1 MIQENDQKQYKT
13 PAQAVKKSYLRQFVN
28 DAERERFRNVL
39 SVLLDDLDS
48 REREDPNRDCVKTFL
63 ESSFWNPTHYKIN
76 KVNDTDLAITDK
88 TVDKVCMMFECKR
101 VGSDEMVRKEDL
113 NRKGLHELILY
124 YILEE
129 RVKKNTEIRK
139 LAITDG
145 YQYFVFDKGD
155 FYRFFGSKEH
165 FVRQILNEEYD
176 DKTKRSFIY
185 ERIISPEVEKIW
197 KKIPYTYFDLGI
209 FEGRIKDADV
219 INDRKFKAIY
229 KFFTP
234 THLLNLPYAGDHN
247 TLNER
252 FYKELLYIMG
262 LREVAESGIRKI
274 VRIQEQK
281 REPNSLFEQ
290 TFALLDDYTF
300 DSLSQ
305 REETAMGLIMV
316 WVNRILFLKLLESQ
330 LVRFNGGDT
339 KFAFL
344 NNIHDFNELHTLFF
358 SVLAIPVDERSH
370 EIAERFRNVP
380 YLNSSLFELSD
391 VERNY
396 FSVNSLNNGNIKLM
410 QGTVVKDHRGR
421 VATGTRPLLDYILL
435 FLDSFDFGSGNETE
449 GKTIINASVLGLIF
463 EKINGYRDG
472 SFFTPGYITSYL
484 CHNVIRETVLQKMND
499 TFHLHCKDFEDL
511 KENFDYTNR
520 ENRAEANAVINSITI
535 CDPGVGSGHFLVS
548 ALNEMIAVKR
558 DLNVLCYQ
566 NGERVRAYNINI
578 EDDELIVSDENGE
591 VDYHPED
598 VESNR
603 LQTTLF
609 EEKKDI
615 IEHCLFGVDINPK
628 SSEICQ
634 LRLWIELLKNA
645 YYIKDS
651 HGERQLQTLP
661 NIDINIKT
669 GNSLIMQQPLDA
681 NLNTVLAG
689 AGLDIDEYRN
699 DVAAYKLSATKAN
712 KHRMNRL
719 IHSVK
724 TKIHKGFSIKSPTY
738 KEWTRTYSELLSKTN
753 NLFPDDDQTKK
764 LSALREKEHRLR
776 KELDEMDESRI
787 LKEAFEWRYEFPE
800 ALDTNGNFIGFD
812 IVIGN
817 PPYGVQMNAEYRQRC
832 EKCWKHV
839 PDYEIYYYFIEL
851 AHAILKKDGIAAY
864 IIPNTWLFNVNAFGF
879 RKEFLRQWDFEEIL
893 DCSAFPI
900 FDKATVR
907 NSVITMRK
915 HAEGS
920 DCHMVGYRNT
930 RGIVEEAKEEDGK
943 NPFKILTKR
952 PLLHINTSELENDFA
967 QNWALAFKLTEIE
980 KNIVVHIESNTSK
993 ISDFFDVSQGFI
1005 PYRFKDLKK
1014 SLGAEEAKRIMEG
1027 RLWHSDHK
1035 VDDSYIQEIK
1045 GENISKYGYK
1055 ATGEFVKYGKHV
1067 GTYVDMKFFS
1077 SPRLLVREILN
1088 PLIACYIEDT
1098 YVNDP
1103 QIIDIICKTNTEKEA
1118 LKYLWAILN
1127 SKLAYF
1133 FVIRNSPKATK
1144 GVFPKILISDIKNF
1158 PLPALETQEKKDL
1171 ANALEEK
1178 VVELT
1183 DGKRKGTADDNKV
1196 RSLEKEIDI
1205 LVCELY
1211 GMDKKE
1217 TDYILENT

>member
-1 MIQENDQKQYKT
+1 MIQENEQQQYKT
-13 PAQAVKKSYLRQFVN
+13 PAQAVKKSFLRQFVDN
-28 DAERERFRNVL
+28 TERERFRNVL
-39 SVLLDDLDS
+39 SVLLTDLDS
-48 REREDPNRDCVKTFL
+48 REREDSNRDCVKTFL
-63 ESSFWNPTHYKIN
+63 ESSFWKTTDYKIN

-88 TVDKVCMMFECKR
+88 ATGKVCIMFEFKR
-101 VGSDEMVRKEDL
+101 VGSDEMVRRDDL

-129 RVKKNTEIRK
+129 RVKKNTDIRN

-145 YQYFVFDKGD
+145 YQYFIFDKGD
-155 FYRFFGSKEH
+155 FYRFFGSKET
-165 FVRQILNEEYD
+165 FVRRILNEEYN
-176 DKTKRSFIY
+176 DKTTRSYIY
-185 ERIISPEVEKIW
+185 NRIISPEVEKVW
-197 KKIPYTYFDLGI
+197 QKITYTYFDLSL
-209 FEGRIKDADV
+209 FESRINDPAL

-234 THLLNLPYAGDHN
+234 IHLLNLPYTGDHN

-262 LREVAESGIRKI
+262 LREVAESGTRKI

-281 REPNSLFEQ
+281 RELSSLFEQ
-290 TFALLDDYTF
+290 TFSLLDDYTF
-300 DSLSQ
+300 DSASQ

-330 LVRFNGGDT
+330 LVKFNGGDT
-339 KFAFL
+339 SYAFL
-344 NNIHDFNELHTLFF
+344 NSIHDFNELHTLFF
-358 SVLAIPVDERSH
+358 SVLAIPVEERSH
-370 EIAERFRNVP
+370 DIAERFRNVP

-396 FSVNSLNNGNIKLM
+396 FSVNSLSNGNMKLM
-410 QGTVVKDHRGR
+410 QGTVVKDLRGKI
-421 VATGTRPLLDYILL
+421 ATGTKPLLDYILL
-435 FLDSFDFGSGNETE
+435 FLGSFDFGSGNDAE

-472 SFFTPGYITSYL
+472 SHFTPGYITSYL
-484 CHNVIRETVLQKMND
+484 CHNVIRKAVLQKLND
-499 TFHLHCKDFEDL
+499 AFNLHCTTFEDL
-511 KENFDYTNR
+511 KERFDYTTR
-520 ENRAEANAVINSITI
+520 ENRVKANNIINSITI

-558 DLNVLCYQ
+558 ELNVLCYG
-566 NGERVRAYNINI
+566 NGDRVRAYNINI
-578 EDDELIVSDENGE
+578 EDDELVVSDENGE
-591 VDYHPED
+591 VEYHPENA
-598 VESNR
+598 ESNR

-609 EEKKDI
+609 EEKKNI

-645 YYIKDS
+645 YYKKS
-651 HGERQLQTLP
+651 THGERQLQTLP

-689 AGLDIDEYRN
+689 AGLNIEEYRKN
-699 DVAAYKLSATKAN
+699 VAAYKLSATKAN
-712 KHRMNRL
+712 KHRMNKVIL
-719 IHSVK
+719 SAK
-724 TKIHKGFSIKSPTY
+724 TKIKKGFNIKSPTY
-738 KEWTRTYSELLSKTN
+738 KEWTKTYSELLNKTN

-764 LSALREKEHRLR
+764 LSALREKEHKLR
-776 KELDEMDESRI
+776 KELDEMDESKI
-787 LKEAFEWRYEFPE
+787 LKGAFEWRYEFPE
-800 ALDTNGNFIGFD
+800 ALNVNGNFIGFD
-812 IVIGN
+812 IIIGN
-817 PPYGVQMNAEYRQRC
+817 PPYGVQMSAEYREKC
-832 EKCWKHV
+832 EKCWKHM

-879 RKEFLRQWDFEEIL
+879 RKEFLRQWNFDEIL

-907 NSVITMRK
+907 NSVVTMRK
-915 HAEGS
+915 HTDES
-920 DCHMVGYRNT
+920 NSQTVGYRNT
-930 RGIVEEAKEEDGK
+930 RGVLEEAKEEDGK
-943 NPFKILTKR
+943 NPFKVLTSR
-952 PLLHINTSELENDFA
+952 PLLHIKASELDNDFG

-980 KNIVVHIESNTSK
+980 KNLVVHIESNSTK
-993 ISDFFDVSQGFI
+993 ISDFFDISQGFI
-1005 PYRFKDLKK
+1005 PYRFKDLEKK
-1014 SLGAEEAKRIMEG
+1014 FGAVEAKKIMEG
-1027 RLWHSDHK
+1027 RLWHVDHQM
-1035 VDDSYIQEIK
+1035 DSTYIQEIK

-1103 QIIDIICKTNTEKEA
+1103 QIIDIICKPNTEKIA

-1133 FVIRNSPKATK
+1133 FIIRSSPKATK

-1158 PLPALETQEKKDL
+1158 PLPALKTQEKKGI
-1171 ANALEEK
+1171 AKKLEAK
-1178 VVELT
+1178 VLELT
-1183 DGKRKGTADDNKV
+1183 AGKMDGTADNDKV
-1196 RSLEKEIDI
+1196 TSQEKEIDS
-1205 LVCELY
+1205 LVCQLY
-1211 GMDKKE
+1211 GLNQEE